1 MERLTLEEAIKHAN
15 QVAMD
20 KSSEMA
26 EKIIGMIDVSSCKKC
41 MEEHEQLAEWL
52 EELKEY
58 KGLEKQ
64 GKLLKLPCAVG
75 DTMYTNTSMQGWH
88 FKKKD
93 RPYKVKVVFIGINGV
108 DNCMH
113 IAFDNGCMFQFWFSE
128 IGKTIFLT
136 KEAAEAAL
144 MEG

>member
-64 GKLLKLPCAVG
+64 GKLPCAVG